1 MYVVSELVIG
11 ITDKNGDSFGKPQP
25 RRILRNCT
33 VDFTQ
38 SKSELQMSNSER
50 AERPFGHE
58 RVEAS
63 DAIFLFRLL
72 LVS

>member
-1 MYVVSELVIG
+1 MSELVIG
-11 ITDKNGDSFGKPQP
+11 ITDKNEDSFGKPP
-25 RRILRNCT
+25 LRRTLRNCAF
-33 VDFTQ
+33 DFTQ

-50 AERPFGHE
+50 VERLFGHE

>member
-1 MYVVSELVIG
+1 MPELVIG
-11 ITDKNGDSFGKPQP
+11 IPDKNEDSFGKPQP
-25 RRILRNCT
+25 RRTLRNGT
-33 VDFTQ
+33 FDFIQ

-50 AERPFGHE
+50 VERLFGHE

>member
-1 MYVVSELVIG
+1 MSELVIG

-25 RRILRNCT
+25 RRTVRNCT
-33 VDFTQ
+33 LDFTQ
-38 SKSELQMSNSER
+38 SKSELQMSSYESV
-50 AERPFGHE
+50 EWLFGHE